1 METFK
6 DVLNSNNLKATHQRL
21 AILNCINEF
30 GHADVDTIFSS
41 INKQY
46 PSMSKATLYRNI
58 KELISYHILE
68 EVKLPDKKQQ
78 YEIKKIPHVHLL
90 CQKCGKIEDVFIET
104 KPLYETITRKS
115 GFRIKH
121 GFIVMDGIC
130 KACQ

>member
-1 METFK
+1 VENFK
-6 DVLNSNNLKATHQRL
+6 EILNSNNLKATHQRL
-21 AILNCINEF
+21 AILHCIDEF

-41 INKQY
+41 ICAKY

-58 KELISYHILE
+58 NELIAFHILE
-68 EVKLPDKKQQ
+68 EVKLPDRKQQ

-90 CQKCGKIEDVFIET
+90 CQKCGKVEDLFIET
-104 KPLYETITRKS
+104 KPLYETIAFNS
-115 GFRIKH
+115 GFKIKH